1 MIEIDSV
8 WINNDVLIAK
18 FCCNLEKCKG
28 ICCCLKGARGAP
40 IEESEAKILDSIFPI
55 IKDEM
60 NNASLEVVRNEGL
73 YEGKNGDYYITCIGD
88 EDCIFVYHDNNIAKC
103 LLEKMYNEG
112 KTNWKKPI
120 SCHLYPIR
128 ISNFGGDVARYSVIP
143 ECKDAVK
150 FGNEKNVKLIDFL
163 KEPLERHYGK
173 DWYKKLKT
181 ELKKDSI

>member
-28 ICCCLKGARGAP
+28 ICCCLKGALGAP
-40 IEESEAKILDSIFPI
+40 IEESEAKTLDAIFPI

-60 NNASLEVVRNEGL
+60 NNASLEVVRNNGL
-73 YEGKNGDYYITCIGD
+73 YEGTNGDYYITCID
-88 EDCIFVYHDNNIAKC
+88 DADCIFVYYDNNIAKC
-103 LLEKMYNEG
+103 LLEKAYNEG
-112 KTNWKKPI
+112 KTKWKKPI

-128 ISNFGGDVARYSVIP
+128 INNLGGDVARYSVIP
-143 ECKDAVK
+143 ECKDAVR
-150 FGNEKNVKLIDFL
+150 FGNEKNVELIDFL
-163 KEPLERHYGK
+163 KEPLERRYGK

-181 ELKKDSI
+181 KLKKDSI

>member
-1 MIEIDSV
+1 MIEIDSI
-8 WINNDVLIAK
+8 WINSDVLTVK

-28 ICCCLKGARGAP
+28 VCCCLKGARGAP

-60 NNASLEVVRNEGL
+60 NNASLEVVRDQGL
-73 YEGKNGDYYITCIGD
+73 YETLDGEYCITCLGD

-103 LLEKMYNEG
+103 LLEKVYNEG

-128 ISNFGGDVARYSVIP
+128 INNFGGDVLRYSVIS
-143 ECKDAVK
+143 ECKDAVQ
-150 FGNEKNVKLIDFL
+150 FGKKNNVPLIDFL
-163 KEPLERHYGK
+163 QEPLERRYGK

-181 ELKKDSI
+181 KLNKDSI